1 LVLSGY
7 SLARIRY
14 FTARVK
20 STPVGDPG
28 APQRQAEY
36 FRALATLP
44 SVTIHEAKFYLH
56 AKWKYLAQ
64 RNPTVHRFQSP
75 LQKERVMIAEEKG
88 SDVNLATHL
97 VADGFRGD
105 YDTAVVFSNDSDLA
119 EPIRIVCSELQ
130 KPIILINPHM
140 TTAWDLRNIPGVN
153 YRSVRLGAL
162 QAAQFPPQ
170 LQDANGP
177 ITKPST
183 W

>member
-1 LVLSGY
+1 
-7 SLARIRY
+7 
-14 FTARVK
+14 
-20 STPVGDPG
+20 
-28 APQRQAEY
+28 
-36 FRALATLP
+36 
-44 SVTIHEAKFYLH
+44 
-56 AKWKYLAQ
+56 
-64 RNPTVHRFQSP
+64 
-75 LQKERVMIAEEKG
+75 MIAEEKG